1 MAVWLHINYNIS
13 KGKESKDLSKLVK
26 YHYNVSTSVSCSK
39 EGTHFLREKSEV
51 IKKYEYPPILPIS
64 S

>member
-13 KGKESKDLSKLVK
+13 KGKGSKDLSKLVK
-26 YHYNVSTSVSCSK
+26 YHYNVSTSVSCRK

-51 IKKYEYPPILPIS
+51 IKKY
-64 S
+64 